1 MLKQNV
7 TSFAMAATG
16 KKRKLL
22 GEALLEKGIIS
33 GSQLDEA
40 LKSHAKTKKQL
51 GMILVNLGYVA
62 EEDIAQ
68 TIADMHD
75 LQYLDLDVSDIEPES
90 IQCISPSLAQRYGI
104 IPLKT
109 DNGFLHVVCDRPLT
123 SQVTGN
129 IRRLTGK
136 QLVLHIST
144 NRKIQ
149 GVFKE
154 IFKSGGDFSSASED
168 TAIIKLVDE
177 LIEKA
182 IRDRASDIHVETRKE
197 DLRVRLRVDG
207 LLREIK
213 TYPNNIAPLLVSRI
227 KIISGLN
234 IAEKRSPQDGGFTFS
249 NNHEHFDIR
258 VSVLPNIYGEKVVLR
273 LLASEGK
280 KISFE
285 SLGIEPDTRETLESM
300 IKRPYGIILLG
311 SPTGSGKSTT
321 LYVILRALNSE
332 VVNITTVEDPVEY
345 KIDGITQVQVDQAMK
360 VTFPNALRSILRQD
374 PDIIMIGEIRDRE
387 TAEIALQASLTGHLV
402 LATIHSNDAPGAL
415 TRLIDMGCEP
425 FLVSS
430 AVCGIMAQRL
440 VRTNCPFC
448 KAPFEPSLS
457 ELKTFYS
464 MEGTNMS
471 GRPVPGDDLEWV
483 RGAGCRRCYNTGYR
497 GRIAIFELLKVNNAI
512 QQKIIQKSS
521 TEKIR
526 KEAVANGMRPLFAD
540 GILKVNRGITTPEEI
555 MRVSILE

>member
-22 GEALLEKGIIS
+22 GEALLEKGIIN

-51 GMILVNLGYVA
+51 GMILVNMGYVA

-68 TIADMHD
+68 AIADTHN
-75 LQYLDLDVSDIEPES
+75 LEYLDLDVSDIEPES
-90 IQCISPSLAQRYGI
+90 IQCISPSLARRYGI

-154 IFKSGGDFSSASED
+154 VFKSGKDFTSVSED

-182 IRDRASDIHVETRKE
+182 IRERASDIHVETRKE

-273 LLASEGK
+273 LLASESK
-280 KISFE
+280 KITFE

-471 GRPVPGDDLEWV
+471 GRPVPGDGQEWV
-483 RGAGCRRCYNTGYR
+483 RGAGCRRCHNTGYR
-497 GRIAIFELLKVNNAI
+497 GRIAIFEILKVNSAI
-512 QQKIIQKSS
+512 QQEIIQKSS

-526 KEAVANGMRPLFAD
+526 KEAVANGMRPLFSD

-555 MRVSILE
+555 TRVSILE

>member
-7 TSFAMAATG
+7 TSFAVAATG
-16 KKRKLL
+16 KKRRLL
-22 GEALLEKGIIS
+22 GEALLEKRLINK
-33 GSQLDEA
+33 SQLDEA

-68 TIADMHD
+68 TIADVHD

-154 IFKSGGDFSSASED
+154 IFKSGGDFTSASED

-197 DLRVRLRVDG
+197 DLRVRFRVDG

-213 TYPNNIAPLLVSRI
+213 TYPNNITPLLVSRI

-249 NNHEHFDIR
+249 NNNEHFDIR

-280 KISFE
+280 KVTFE
-285 SLGIEPDTRETLESM
+285 SLGMEQDTKETFESM
-300 IKRPYGIILLG
+300 IKRPHGIILLG

-321 LYVILRALNSE
+321 LYVTLRTLNSE

-345 KIDGITQVQVDQAMK
+345 KIEGITQVQVDQAMK

-430 AVCGIMAQRL
+430 TVCGIIAQRL

-457 ELKTFYS
+457 ELKSFYS

-471 GRPVPGDDLEWV
+471 GRPVPGNGQEWF

-497 GRIAIFELLKVNNAI
+497 GRIAIFELLKVNSAI
-512 QQKIIQKSS
+512 QQEIIQKSS

-526 KEAVANGMRPLFAD
+526 REAVANGMRPLFAD

-555 MRVSILE
+555 TRVSILE

>member
-7 TSFAMAATG
+7 TSFAMAANG
-16 KKRKLL
+16 KKRRLL
-22 GEALLEKGIIS
+22 GEALLEKGIIN

-51 GMILVNLGYVA
+51 GTILVNMGYVA
-62 EEDIAQ
+62 EEDVAQ

-75 LQYLDLDVSDIEPES
+75 LQYLDLDVSDIDPES
-90 IQCISPSLAQRYGI
+90 IQCISPGLAQRYGI

-123 SQVTGN
+123 PQITGN

-136 QLVLHIST
+136 QLILHIST
-144 NRKIQ
+144 NSKIQ
-149 GVFKE
+149 GISRE
-154 IFKSGGDFSSASED
+154 IFKSGADFTSVSED

-182 IRDRASDIHVETRKE
+182 IRERASDIHVETRKE

-280 KISFE
+280 KITFE

-360 VTFPNALRSILRQD
+360 VTFPNALKSILRQD

-457 ELKTFYS
+457 ELETFYS

-471 GRPVPGDDLEWV
+471 GCPVPGDGQEWV
-483 RGAGCRRCYNTGYR
+483 RGAGCRRCHNTGYR
-497 GRIAIFELLKVNNAI
+497 GRIAIFEVLKVNSAI
-512 QQKIIQKSS
+512 QQEIIQKSS

-526 KEAVANGMRPLFAD
+526 REAVANGMRPLFSD

-555 MRVSILE
+555 TRVSILE